1 MEPIDVLYD
10 AKASKNDLRRA
21 LAKAL
26 GVAMP
31 PSGSS
36 GSLFSECKDAFLEA
50 YGQFTGLPYRF
61 AAREGMALQSV
72 ISQMRAILA
81 DKSDESVLQG
91 FRALVA
97 NLPDWYKRNQ
107 FNLPVID
114 RKFND
119 IILTIKNERNGNK
132 GFGKV
137 SDDFKRKV
145 LGDLLS

>member
-1 MEPIDVLYD
+1 MRPIDVLHD
-10 AKASKNDLRRA
+10 AKASKADLRRA
-21 LAKAL
+21 LSEAL

-31 PSGSS
+31 PGPSEG
-36 GSLFSECKDAFLEA
+36 LFNECKEAFLEA
-50 YGQFTGLPYRF
+50 YGRFTGLPYRF

-72 ISQMRAILA
+72 IGQMRAILA

-91 FRALVA
+91 FRALIA
-97 NLPDWYKRNQ
+97 NLPDWYKRHQ

-137 SDDFKRKV
+137 SDEYKRRV